1 VPGELRQGDKRM
13 TEEELLL
20 EARPSWW
27 NFFWYFVFFW
37 LIIPLI
43 MALWKRWALVLRV
56 YEDRVSLEKGV
67 LSKNFTELFI
77 KDIRTINIK
86 QGIVQRIFRI
96 GDVMIATAGTSGY
109 EHFAYGLPGPRRI
122 KDLIIE
128 QRQKSKSADG

>member
-1 VPGELRQGDKRM
+1 M

-27 NFFWYFVFFW
+27 NFFWHFVFFF
-37 LIIPLI
+37 LIIPPI
-43 MALWKRWALVLRV
+43 MALWKRWALVFRV

-86 QGIVQRIFRI
+86 QGIIQRIFRI

>member
-1 VPGELRQGDKRM
+1 MNDEK
-13 TEEELLL
+13 LLL

-27 NFFWYFVFFW
+27 NFFWHFVFFW

-43 MALWKRWALVLRV
+43 VALWKRRALVLRV
-56 YEDRVSLEKGV
+56 YDDRVSLEKGV
-67 LSKNFTELFI
+67 LSKNFTEVFI

-86 QGIVQRIFRI
+86 QSLIQRIFKI

-109 EHFAYGLPGPRRI
+109 EHFAYGLPAPKRI

-128 QRQKSKSADG
+128 QRREGKSTNG

>member
-1 VPGELRQGDKRM
+1 M
-13 TEEELLL
+13 TDEELLL

-27 NFFWYFVFFW
+27 NFFWHFVFFW
-37 LIIPLI
+37 LIIPPI
-43 MALWKRWALVLRV
+43 MALWKRSALVLRV

-122 KDLIIE
+122 RDLIIE
-128 QRQKSKSADG
+128 QRQKSKSMDS

>member
-1 VPGELRQGDKRM
+1 M

-27 NFFWYFVFFW
+27 NFFWHFVFFW

-122 KDLIIE
+122 KALIIE
-128 QRQKSKSADG
+128 QRQKSKSTDG

>member
-1 VPGELRQGDKRM
+1 M

-27 NFFWYFVFFW
+27 NFFWHFVFFF
-37 LIIPLI
+37 LIIPPI

-86 QGIVQRIFRI
+86 QGIVQRIFRV

-122 KDLIIE
+122 KALIIE
-128 QRQKSKSADG
+128 QRQKSKSTDG

>member
-1 VPGELRQGDKRM
+1 M

>member
-1 VPGELRQGDKRM
+1 M
-13 TEEELLL
+13 TEEKLLL

-27 NFFWYFVFFW
+27 NFFWYFVLFF
-37 LIIPLI
+37 LIIPPI
-43 MALWKRWALVLRV
+43 MALWKRSALVLRV

-86 QGIVQRIFRI
+86 QGIVQRIFGI

-122 KDLIIE
+122 KGLIIE
-128 QRQKSKSADG
+128 QRHKSRSTDG

>member
-1 VPGELRQGDKRM
+1 M
-13 TEEELLL
+13 TDEELLL

-27 NFFWYFVFFW
+27 NFFWHFVFFW
-37 LIIPLI
+37 LIIPPI
-43 MALWKRWALVLRV
+43 MALWKRSALVLRV

-109 EHFAYGLPGPRRI
+109 EHFAYGLPDPRRI
-122 KDLIIE
+122 RDLIIE
-128 QRQKSKSADG
+128 QRQKSKSMDS

>member
-1 VPGELRQGDKRM
+1 M
-13 TEEELLL
+13 TDEELLL

-27 NFFWYFVFFW
+27 NFFWHFVFFF
-37 LIIPLI
+37 LIIPPI

-86 QGIVQRIFRI
+86 QGIVQRIFRV

-128 QRQKSKSADG
+128 QRQKSKSTDG

>member
-1 VPGELRQGDKRM
+1 M

-27 NFFWYFVFFW
+27 NFFWHFVFFF
-37 LIIPLI
+37 LIIPPI

-86 QGIVQRIFRI
+86 QGIVQRIFRV

-128 QRQKSKSADG
+128 QRQKSKSTDG